1 MTRQE
6 IEALAPGQVLERT
19 LDSIAFTE
27 PTQVKPNARW
37 GFRGEVTEIS
47 YRGVSVKGRV
57 YVGGYTKFGSGAMSF
72 SVSEGEEDIRLV
84 PVEVAK

>member
-6 IEALAPGQVLERT
+6 IEALQPGDVLERT
-19 LDSIAFTE
+19 LDTIAFSL
-27 PTQVKPNARW
+27 PTKVKPNARW
-37 GFRGEVTEIS
+37 GMRGEITEIS
-47 YRGVSVKGRV
+47 YRGTSVHGRV

-84 PVEVAK
+84 LVEVAK